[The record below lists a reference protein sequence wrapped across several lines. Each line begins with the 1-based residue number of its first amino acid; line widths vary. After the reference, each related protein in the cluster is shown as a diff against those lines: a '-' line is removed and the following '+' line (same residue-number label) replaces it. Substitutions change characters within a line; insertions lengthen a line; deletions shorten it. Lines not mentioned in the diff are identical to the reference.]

1 MDAPCGWS
9 HLLSSSVRAR
19 RTTACRA
26 FGARSFPS
34 PVSPWSRNPIAAVGV
49 VVVFLRR
56 LLRVFIVVVVVVVVV
71 FIGRVLRVVGLRS
84 SSSPRPTCR
93 PTARVGLGRVMQRD

>member
-9 HLLSSSVRAR
+9 RLLSSSVRAR

-49 VVVFLRR
+49 VVAFLLR

-71 FIGRVLRVVGLRS
+71 VFVGRVLRVVGLGRRHRRG
-84 SSSPRPTCR
+84 RP
-93 PTARVGLGRVMQRD
+93 ADLLLAWGSVA